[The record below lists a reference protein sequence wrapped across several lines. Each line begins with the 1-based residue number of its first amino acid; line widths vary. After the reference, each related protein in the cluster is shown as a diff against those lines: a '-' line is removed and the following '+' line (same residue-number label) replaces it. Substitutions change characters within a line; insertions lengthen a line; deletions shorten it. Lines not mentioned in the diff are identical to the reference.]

1 MIILNQTFSKLDG
14 NKNYNSYMSESTQY
28 KVLQKL
34 DDYVSLFKKN
44 NE

>member
-1 MIILNQTFSKLDG
+1 MIILNQTFSKLDS
-14 NKNYNSYMSESTQY
+14 NKNYNSYMNESTQY
-28 KVLQKL
+28 KVLQML